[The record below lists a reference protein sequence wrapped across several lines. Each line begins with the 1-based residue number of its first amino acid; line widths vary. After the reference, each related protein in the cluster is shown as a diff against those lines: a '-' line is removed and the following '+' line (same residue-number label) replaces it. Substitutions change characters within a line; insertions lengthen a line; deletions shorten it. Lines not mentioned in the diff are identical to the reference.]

1 MTDMEKYENPK
12 PMIYSLD
19 VLGDVQTGRKNL
31 GPEMPV
37 IVYRLFMYSMRDTL
51 EQEYGLEKTV
61 QILRDC
67 GKKAGMEFAEKVLDL
82 SLDMDA
88 FLTHLQK
95 ILSDFKIGILRM
107 ESFDDKERKAVF
119 TISEDVDCSGLP
131 ILGMA
136 VCNYDEGFLDG
147 ILEKYTGNSYTVTE
161 IDCWAKGDRVCR
173 FEAVEGGN

>member
-1 MTDMEKYENPK
+1 M
-12 PMIYSLD
+12 YSIHIM
-19 VLGDVQTGRKNL
+19 GDVQTGRKNL

-37 IVYRLFMYSMRDTL
+37 FVYRLFMYSMRDTL
-51 EQEYGLEKTV
+51 ERQFGAEKMI
-61 QILRDC
+61 QILREC

-82 SLDMDA
+82 SLDMDS
-88 FLTHLQK
+88 FLIRLQK
-95 ILSDFKIGILRM
+95 TLSDLKIGILRM
-107 ESFDDKERKAVF
+107 ESFDDEMHKAVF
-119 TISEDVDCSGLP
+119 TISEDVDCSGFP

-136 VCNYDEGFLDG
+136 ICNYDEGFLKG